1 MNGTFRLASPT
12 GMKMY
17 GGFAS
22 DLWAVTDTARL
33 IYGQSLLRQ
42 SVDYTFANVSI
53 ELVLVHNGTIPQRAL
68 SMGSFGRSVQSA
80 EFGHQLQSIA
90 FYNDIGY
97 VPSIWYDQWDELNSV
112 GGNVFCEELPGGD
125 MRFDMC
131 ILSGA
136 MTPCL
141 DSLGEFIR
149 PSAVASVLAVLAT
162 NLTRNSVNQGYPI
175 TICRNAPGL
184 DLDSCVADLLAGPRN
199 LLRSTTFFADPGL
212 LIRRPP
218 RPATAYSRLMCG
230 TTALALLLL
239 PAVSLDLT
247 WDFIHFIVD
256 GMIVAAMSQGSNTF
270 MPHLTLWRFGW
281 CTSSH
286 SLSSKM

>member
-1 MNGTFRLASPT
+1 
-12 GMKMY
+12 
-17 GGFAS
+17 
-22 DLWAVTDTARL
+22 
-33 IYGQSLLRQ
+33 
-42 SVDYTFANVSI
+42 
-53 ELVLVHNGTIPQRAL
+53 
-68 SMGSFGRSVQSA
+68 
-80 EFGHQLQSIA
+80 
-90 FYNDIGY
+90 
-97 VPSIWYDQWDELNSV
+97 
-112 GGNVFCEELPGGD
+112 
-125 MRFDMC
+125 MC

-162 NLTRNSVNQGYPI
+162 NLTRNSVNQGYLI

-199 LLRSTTFFADPGL
+199 LLRSITFFADPRL

-218 RPATAYSRLMCG
+218 RSKGTPATAYSRLMCG

-270 MPHLTLWRFGW
+270 MPHLTLWRFDW
-281 CTSSH
+281 CTGSH